1 MYPRARARLWS
12 EGAVCSPGLG
22 LGWLWSEGT
31 VYSPGLG
38 WLWSEGAVCSPGL
51 GLGYGLKVLCVA
63 QD

>member
-22 LGWLWSEGT
+22 LGWLWSEG
-31 VYSPGLG
+31 
-38 WLWSEGAVCSPGL
+38 AVCSLGL

-63 QD
+63 QG